1 MKRIKVLGCGLVLG
15 IALGAAAS
23 PAPTPAPPDSP
34 GEPTAAPSN
43 PPAALPH
50 ITFEKTELDLG
61 EVLRGKDAVATF
73 TYRNTGS
80 VPLHIL
86 SAKPG

>member
-1 MKRIKVLGCGLVLG
+1 MRRIKVLAYGLALG
-15 IALGAAAS
+15 VALGAVAS
-23 PAPTPAPPDSP
+23 PAPTPEPAGSP
-34 GEPTAAPSN
+34 GEPAATPAG

-50 ITFEKTELDLG
+50 IAFDKTELDLG

>member
-1 MKRIKVLGCGLVLG
+1 VAVRRVRTFGCCLALG
-15 IALGAAAS
+15 IALGAAAA
-23 PAPTPAPPDSP
+23 PAPAPEPPPA
-34 GEPTAAPSN
+34 EPTATPAGQ
-43 PPAALPH
+43 PAAPPH
-50 ITFEKTELDLG
+50 IVFDKTELDLG

>member
-1 MKRIKVLGCGLVLG
+1 MRRINVLGCGLALG
-15 IALGAAAS
+15 VALGALAS
-23 PAPTPAPPDSP
+23 PAPTPEPAGPPA
-34 GEPTAAPSN
+34 EPAATPAG

-50 ITFEKTELDLG
+50 ITFDKTELDLG

>member
-1 MKRIKVLGCGLVLG
+1 MKALAWGLALGVA
-15 IALGAAAS
+15 IGAAA
-23 PAPTPAPPDSP
+23 APVPVPEAAGSP
-34 GEPTAAPSN
+34 GD
-43 PPAALPH
+43 PPAAPAADPAVLPH

-61 EVLRGKDAVATF
+61 DIIHGKDAVATF